1 MATIRVTHSIGDLE
15 SDLRTIAKKAPVALK
30 GVVRKNA
37 MEGAKIA
44 RANASKQHTMNS
56 RYDVHYPK
64 SITWDQPR
72 GFFGFGG
79 GSYSAEYG
87 PDSAR
92 KQGGM
97 SFERGSRNQPPHND
111 LAKSADVIAVQFGA
125 NTLYAA
131 DQLFWPGA

>member
-1 MATIRVTHSIGDLE
+1 MRIRVTHSIDELADDLT
-15 SDLRTIAKKAPVALK
+15 TIARNAPTTLKA
-30 GVVRKNA
+30 VVRKNA

-79 GSYSAEYG
+79 GSYTAEYG
-87 PDSAR
+87 PDPAR
-92 KQGGM
+92 PQGGM

-111 LAKSADVIAVQFGA
+111 LAKSADVIAVQFGP
-125 NTLYAA
+125 NVLFAA
-131 DQLFWPGA
+131 DRLFWPES